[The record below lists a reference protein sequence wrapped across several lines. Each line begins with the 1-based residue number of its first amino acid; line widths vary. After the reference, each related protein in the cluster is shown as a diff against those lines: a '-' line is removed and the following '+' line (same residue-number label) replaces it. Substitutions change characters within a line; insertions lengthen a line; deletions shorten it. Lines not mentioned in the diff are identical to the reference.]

1 MKAIIVD
8 DTRLARQELQ
18 FLLKNHKDVQV
29 IDEAE
34 NADEAKK
41 KIEELKPDLV
51 FLDIQMPD
59 KDGFELLEMLDEVPQ
74 IVFTTAYSEYAI
86 KAFDYNALDYLKK
99 PITDDRLT
107 LALQRVRENIEKQE
121 EPKDVLSENSQ
132 VFVKDGEKCW
142 FVTLKDVRLFEI
154 WDNYTRIYFDEHKPM
169 IPKTLQYM
177 ESRLDPKVF
186 FRANRQQIV
195 NMKWIDKIEPW
206 FSGTIRLYLKDG
218 TEVEVSRRQ
227 TSRFKEL
234 MSF

>member
-1 MKAIIVD
+1 MKALIVD

-18 FLLKNHKDVQV
+18 FLLKNHKEVQV
-29 IDEAE
+29 IGEAD

-41 KIEELKPDLV
+41 MIEDLKPDLV

-59 KDGFELLEMLDEVPQ
+59 KDGFDLLEMLDEVPQ
-74 IVFTTAYSEYAI
+74 IIFTTAYSEYAI

-99 PITDDRLT
+99 PVTADRLNV
-107 LALQRVRENIEKQE
+107 ALQRVIENIEQKE
-121 EPKDVLSENSQ
+121 ESKDVLSESSQ

-154 WDNYTRIYFDEHKPM
+154 WDNYTRIYFEEHKPM

-177 ESRLDPKVF
+177 EGRLDPKVF
-186 FRANRQQIV
+186 FRANRQQII

-227 TSRFKEL
+227 TSRFKDL

>member
-18 FLLKNHKDVQV
+18 FLLKNHNDVQV

-41 KIEELKPDLV
+41 KIEDLKPDLV

-142 FVTLKDVRLFEI
+142 
-154 WDNYTRIYFDEHKPM
+154 
-169 IPKTLQYM
+169 
-177 ESRLDPKVF
+177 
-186 FRANRQQIV
+186 
-195 NMKWIDKIEPW
+195 
-206 FSGTIRLYLKDG
+206 
-218 TEVEVSRRQ
+218 
-227 TSRFKEL
+227 
-234 MSF
+234 